1 VAIGNPLGLAGSM
14 TTGIVS
20 QLGRTIQEA
29 TTGGYTI
36 ANVIQTSAPINS
48 GNSGGPLLNAIGQV
62 IGITTAIISGSQG
75 VGLAI
80 PSDTIRRELPD
91 LISSGT
97 YDMHSWMGVG
107 GIDVTPDIANAL
119 NLSKT
124 YGWLVTSLAGG
135 GPADNA
141 GIRAGTRQVQVSG
154 TTVIAGGDVIIA
166 LNGVRI
172 RSGDDLS
179 AYLEA
184 STLPGQT
191 IQVTILRDNNELT
204 MPLVLGKRP
213 PLSS

>member
-1 VAIGNPLGLAGSM
+1 M
-14 TTGIVS
+14 
-20 QLGRTIQEA
+20 
-29 TTGGYTI
+29 
-36 ANVIQTSAPINS
+36 IQTCAPINS
-48 GNSGGPLLNAIGQV
+48 GNSGGPLLNVIGKV

-80 PSDTIRRELPD
+80 PSDTIRRELPY
-91 LISSGT
+91 LVSSGT
-97 YDMHSWMGVG
+97 YDMHSWRGVG
-107 GIDVTPDIANAL
+107 GIDVIPDIANAL

-124 YGWLVTSLAGG
+124 YGWLVTSLTSG

-154 TTVIAGGDVIIA
+154 TIVITGGDVIIA

-204 MPLVLGKRP
+204 MPLILGKRP
-213 PLSS
+213 SVGS

>member
-1 VAIGNPLGLAGSM
+1 MAIGNPLGLAGSM

-29 TTGGYTI
+29 TTGGFMI

-80 PSDTIRRELPD
+80 PSDTIRRELPH
-91 LISSGT
+91 LVSSRT

-107 GIDVTPDIANAL
+107 GIDVIPDMANAL

-124 YGWLVTSLAGG
+124 YGWLVTSLTSG

-191 IQVTILRDNNELT
+191 IQVTVLRDNNEMT
-204 MPLVLGKRP
+204 IPLVLGKRL
-213 PLSS
+213 PLGS